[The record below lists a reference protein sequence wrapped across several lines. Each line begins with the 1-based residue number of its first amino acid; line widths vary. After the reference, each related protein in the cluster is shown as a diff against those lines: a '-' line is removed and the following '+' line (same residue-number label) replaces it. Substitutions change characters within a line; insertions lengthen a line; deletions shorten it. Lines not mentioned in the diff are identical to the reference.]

1 MCRGPQSE
9 RISSD
14 STFQEVSTSTVDAPP
29 KSTEKPPPLR
39 SLLTRPVLVS
49 IANYAVVSFL
59 QTACLAL
66 IPLIWS
72 TPVEF
77 GGLNFSPVS
86 IGLWMSV
93 YGCVDGTCQFAI
105 FPRLVTQ
112 FGLRR
117 VFFTCITSCAVLVIM
132 FPLENLVLRHNL
144 GGQTMAIWPLI
155 VLQLSSF
162 SVLRMGY
169 SESLSIL
176 QSDHD

>member
-1 MCRGPQSE
+1 MCRGTQPE
-9 RISSD
+9 RIDSD
-14 STFQEVSTSTVDAPP
+14 STLQEVSTSTVDAPL
-29 KSTEKPPPLR
+29 KATEKLPPLR

-49 IANYAVVSFL
+49 IVNYAVVSFL

-77 GGLNFSPVS
+77 GGLSLSPVS

-105 FPRLVTQ
+105 FPRLVAQ

-132 FPLENLVLRHNL
+132 FPLENHMLRHNL
-144 GGQTMAIWPLI
+144 GSQTMAIWPLI

-169 SESLSIL
+169 SESLSIC
-176 QSDHD
+176 QPDHD